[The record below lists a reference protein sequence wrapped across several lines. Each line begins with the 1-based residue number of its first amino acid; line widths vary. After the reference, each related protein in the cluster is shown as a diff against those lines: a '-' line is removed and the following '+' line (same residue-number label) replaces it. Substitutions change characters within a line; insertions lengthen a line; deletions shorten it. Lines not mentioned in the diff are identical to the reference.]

1 MTRSI
6 DLELAPAAHR
16 DDGRALN
23 VYTYE
28 RGTAMRPLTESVFGV
43 LTFKGGYAGV
53 ELTPDEAR
61 VLANQLLQVADQ
73 AESQKELNEA
83 LDDIE
88 DRLRD
93 PNFDTS
99 LVRFCHPDVV
109 YAAPD
114 RLLEVAQANP
124 GKLVIEEARAEVT
137 Q

>member
-6 DLELAPAAHR
+6 DLELRPIAHR
-16 DDGRALN
+16 DDGRRLA
-23 VYTYE
+23 VFSYE
-28 RGTAMRPLTESVFGV
+28 RGTVIREMTEVVYGV
-43 LTFKGGYAGV
+43 VSFKGGNVGI

-73 AESQKELNEA
+73 AQSQKELNES
-83 LDDIE
+83 LDEIE

-93 PNFDTS
+93 PHFDTR

-109 YAAPD
+109 YAAPAT
-114 RLLEVAQANP
+114 LVEVAQANP
-124 GKLVIEEARAEVT
+124 GKLVIEEAAAEVR